1 MADNAAAAAAE
12 AAESGRLP
20 RPDQSG
26 EAAGGDGVC
35 MARPMGGGGVAGATG
50 ISRGGFFPGDQVG
63 GGGINPGD
71 QVPCSLTRALITL
84 GPPGARGAL

>member
-1 MADNAAAAAAE
+1 MADKAAAAAAE

-35 MARPMGGGGVAGATG
+35 MARMMGGGGVAGATG
-50 ISRGGFFPGDQVG
+50 MSRGGLIPGE
-63 GGGINPGD
+63 
-71 QVPCSLTRALITL
+71 
-84 GPPGARGAL
+84 